1 MAFTVPIGSG
11 AAIIPCGNTTATTRC
26 TRFFPSSIRT
36 PSNHLYLACPKKFS
50 SESHRFRA
58 VTEPQ
63 ATAEI
68 EDEEPLDEEFVALY
82 SKVNDFLREEPYL
95 WEGPQWDL
103 LGFFVQYSWI
113 IGFGVAVCVS
123 LYGCL
128 TYQEPPKEVRE
139 EMERKYGVR
148 SGVESGVESD
158 AESGAESRANSSSE
172 SSDVFEET
180 DAYDS
185 DVFDSNPTE
194 VAPSLD

>member
-11 AAIIPCGNTTATTRC
+11 AAIIPCGNTTATTRY
-26 TRFFPSSIRT
+26 TRLLSSSNRT
-36 PSNHLYLACPKKFS
+36 PRNYLHVACSKKFS
-50 SESHRFRA
+50 SESQSFRA

-68 EDEEPLDEEFVALY
+68 GDEEPMDEEFAALY
-82 SKVNDFLREEPYL
+82 SKVNDILREEAEF

-103 LGFFVQYSWI
+103 LGTFVKYSWI

-128 TYQEPPKEVRE
+128 TYQPPSKEVME
-139 EMERKYGVR
+139 EIERKYGVR
-148 SGVESGVESD
+148 SGVES
-158 AESGAESRANSSSE
+158 SGE
-172 SSDVFEET
+172 SSAKSSGESNDVFE
-180 DAYDS
+180 DLDSYDS